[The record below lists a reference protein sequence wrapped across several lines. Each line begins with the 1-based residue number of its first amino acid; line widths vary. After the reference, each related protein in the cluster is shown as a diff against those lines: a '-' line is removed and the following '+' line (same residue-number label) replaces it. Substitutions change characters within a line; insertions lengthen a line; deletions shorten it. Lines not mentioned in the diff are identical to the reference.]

1 MLALASLLIPF
12 AVYISTLAATYVLVD
27 SSEFALCINY
37 WGVCHPPGFPLYTL
51 VGKIFVLIFPF
62 GSLIYKVNLLS
73 AIFGA
78 LSVFLLYNIIS
89 RITRDKLLS
98 FLLCLLFASSS
109 IFWEYAIA
117 ADVFVFGTFLTALV
131 FYFVFLGRSNFAFFV
146 LGMAAS
152 HFYLSAIM
160 LLPILWY
167 FWPKKRSALWQF
179 LVFSLGLFT
188 LGFWPQVVMYFRMQA
203 EPAVNWGHVA
213 SLGQYI
219 DFVRRREF
227 GSFFLLQTEATKFSF
242 TFLFKHVASFAG
254 SIFVNM
260 GLILPIV
267 ALVFLVW
274 GKFWK
279 DKKIVFAV
287 VCFFLLSLA
296 AIVVLATFDPTVP
309 FSPFPVGK
317 FYLVPLT
324 AALLVVGFGLK
335 LFEEKVG
342 QRNLILLLLALLVL
356 ISLFVNFGKRNFKNL
371 LFSESLVLDALS
383 TLPAGSL
390 AIVVDHFF
398 YFNSL
403 LEQKVNRRFADVTL
417 VYFANETNRDGERY
431 NPEVFAREVD
441 GDFVA
446 KVAEGK
452 NLGRS
457 ERYILDTIARNLDR
471 PVYILMGGFEETYF
485 DYIFP
490 YLKPQGLWWQVDA
503 TGQKIVD
510 VPAQVEILSKFRNQD
525 IDIAKL
531 PIVTLK
537 VSALSYYVAYNFLA
551 DELVGVGRYDE
562 AVGYLREVLKV
573 TTAPELI
580 EERIKAIE
588 ELKRK

>member
-1 MLALASLLIPF
+1 MLALASFLIPF
-12 AVYISTLAATYVLVD
+12 TLYISTLASTYVLVD
-27 SSEFALCINY
+27 SSEFALCVNF

-51 VGKIFVLIFPF
+51 VGKIFVAIFPF

-98 FLLCLLFASSS
+98 FLLCLLFAVSSV
-109 IFWEYAIA
+109 FWEYAIA
-117 ADVFVFGTFLTALV
+117 ADVFVFGTFLIALV
-131 FYFVFLGRSNFAFFV
+131 FYLVFLGRSYLAFFV

-160 LLPILWY
+160 FLPILWY
-167 FWPKKRSALWQF
+167 FWPMKRSGLF

-188 LGFWPQVVMYFRMQA
+188 LGFWPQVVMYFRMLQGP
-203 EPAVNWGHVA
+203 EINWGHVGN
-213 SLGQYI
+213 LGQYV

-227 GSFFLLQTEATKFSF
+227 GSFFLLQTPATKFSF
-242 TFLFKHVASFAG
+242 TFLFKHIASFAG
-254 SIFVNM
+254 SIFANM
-260 GLILPIV
+260 GLILPII

-279 DKKIVFAV
+279 DKKIVFAA
-287 VCFFLLSLA
+287 VCFLLLSLA

-309 FSPFPVGK
+309 FSPIPVSK
-317 FYLVPLT
+317 FYLVPLM
-324 AALLVVGFGLK
+324 AALLLVGFGLK
-335 LFEEKVG
+335 LFERKVG
-342 QRNLILLLLALLVL
+342 QRNPILLLLALLVL
-356 ISLFVNFGKRNFKNL
+356 ISLFANFDKRNFRNL
-371 LFSESLVLDALS
+371 LFSERLVLDALS

-390 AIVVDHFF
+390 AIVVDHSF

-403 LEQKVNRRFADVTL
+403 YEQKVNRRFGDVTL

-431 NPEVFAREVD
+431 NQEVFAREVD

-457 ERYILDTIARNLDR
+457 ERYVLETIAKNLDR

-485 DYIFP
+485 DYLGP
-490 YLKPQGLWWQVDA
+490 YLKPEGLWWRVDA
-503 TGQKIVD
+503 SLGKEVD
-510 VPAQVEILSKFRNQD
+510 VARQIEILDNFGNQN
-525 IDIAKL
+525 IDIEEL
-531 PIVTLK
+531 PVSTVKI
-537 VSALSYYVAYNFLA
+537 SALSYYVAYNFLA

-562 AVGYLREVLKV
+562 AMGYLREVLKV